1 VQNVIKSR
9 IDAFVIG
16 VAICG
21 EKVCTTLKHFKE
33 ERMQ

>member
-9 IDAFVIG
+9 IDAFVTG
-16 VAICG
+16 VAIFG
-21 EKVCTTLKHFKE
+21 ETVCTTLKHIKE